1 LKLFRPRGI
10 TSELAGIVPP
20 TVLAVAEKAIE
31 EAMVHLNLVAYW
43 IIRLRGDDAE
53 CAANRL

>member
-1 LKLFRPRGI
+1 
-10 TSELAGIVPP
+10 LAGIVPP
-20 TVLAVAEKAIE
+20 TVLAVAEEAIE

-53 CAANRL
+53 CAASRL